1 MHFLIADNTAW
12 NSLLLV
18 TDFGQPFKN
27 KLDSLSQG
35 VAIMVSH
42 WN

>member
-1 MHFLIADNTAW
+1 MHFLIANNTTW

-18 TDFGQPFKN
+18 TDFGQRFKN
-27 KLDSLSQG
+27 KIERLSQG

-42 WN
+42 